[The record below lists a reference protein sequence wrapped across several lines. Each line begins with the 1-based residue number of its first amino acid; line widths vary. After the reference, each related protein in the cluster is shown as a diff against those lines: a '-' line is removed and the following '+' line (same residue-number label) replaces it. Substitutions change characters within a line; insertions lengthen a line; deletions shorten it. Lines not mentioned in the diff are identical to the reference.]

1 MSAGSAPSPASRT
14 TDEALRRLRRSLGLK
29 ILLVTHNFPRHVDD
43 MAGAFLLALA
53 RGQQA
58 LGHEVR
64 VLAPHGPEL
73 AERETVGG
81 VEVVRYRYGTDEQ
94 ETLAYAGT
102 MHEQALHSWRAR
114 WRLVQFFRAS
124 RGALRRECDA
134 FNPDVVH
141 VHWWVPGGF
150 SFWPGNAS
158 KCPVVLTSHG
168 TDLFL
173 LDRFPLARAVAGP
186 IFRAAAEVTVI
197 SSPLVP
203 RVERLGVAADQ
214 ITVLPMPVSAE
225 RFAPPLH
232 PERDPNRLLF
242 VGRLIERKGAEYAVR
257 AVAKLRQQGRAV
269 RLTIIGDGPE
279 RKILVPLVD
288 ELGVRD
294 AVDLAGALPHEAV
307 ADHYRTAAML
317 LMPAVT
323 DWKGEQEGFGMVL
336 VEAMASDLPIVATR
350 CGGIPDVVT
359 DGETGLLVPERDA
372 RALAAAAARL
382 LDDPALASRLAAAA
396 HADLDRR
403 FSPAGLAAG
412 FDAVYRRAAEAA

>member
-1 MSAGSAPSPASRT
+1 
-14 TDEALRRLRRSLGLK
+14 LK

-64 VLAPHGPEL
+64 VLAPHGPGL
-73 AERETVGG
+73 AEREVVGG

-102 MHEQALHSWRAR
+102 MHEQALGSWGAR
-114 WRLVQFFRAS
+114 WRLVQFLRAG
-124 RGALRRECDA
+124 RRALRRECAA
-134 FNPDVVH
+134 FHPDVLH
-141 VHWWVPGGF
+141 VHWWVPGGLAA
-150 SFWPGNAS
+150 WPGNAGRV
-158 KCPVVLTSHG
+158 PVVLTSHG

-173 LDRFPLARAVAGP
+173 LDRFPVARWAAGP
-186 IFRAAAEVTVI
+186 IFRAAAHVTVI

-203 RVERLGVAADQ
+203 RVERLGVPAER

-225 RFAPPLH
+225 RFAPPRH
-232 PERDPNRLLF
+232 PARDSGRLLF

-257 AVAKLRQQGRAV
+257 AVAELRRQGRAV

-279 RKILVPLVD
+279 RARLVPLID
-288 ELGVRD
+288 ELGLRD
-294 AVDLAGALPHEAV
+294 AVDLTGALPHDDIAE
-307 ADHYRTAAML
+307 HYRTAALL

-336 VEAMASDLPIVATR
+336 VEAMASDLPMVATR
-350 CGGIPDVVT
+350 SGGIPDVVT
-359 DGETGLLVPERDA
+359 DGTSGILVPERDPG
-372 RALAAAAARL
+372 ALAAAAARL
-382 LDDPALASRLAAAA
+382 LDDPPLAARMAAAA

-412 FDAVYRRAAEAA
+412 FDAVYRRAAGGA